1 MGAVPRPALG
11 RPSHPGQSGSNTCA
25 RLFCLSWE
33 QNLSLNEPFTAWC
46 PSHGT
51 LVGQS
56 PHSQAPAPPT
66 VLCFP
71 APRVTS
77 GSRAPVHRR
86 PFGSS
91 RDPSSCGPVRSTS

>member
-1 MGAVPRPALG
+1 MGCGPAG
-11 RPSHPGQSGSNTCA
+11 AGPAFTPGQSGSKTCA

-33 QNLSLNEPFTAWC
+33 QNLSLNGPFTARC
-46 PSHGT
+46 PFHGT
-51 LVGQS
+51 LVGHS

-71 APRVTS
+71 ALRVTS
-77 GSRAPVHRR
+77 RSRAAVHGR

-91 RDPSSCGPVRSTS
+91 RDPSLCGPVRSTR